1 MEFLISVHDLRRVR
15 QHTVWFL
22 NPFYLFP
29 ASDNLGDGLE
39 RFARGEKIKLSE
51 QRKTY
56 RERIQE
62 IWERQRITLTEDPG
76 DARLGEEGLE
86 NEAGNAVDASAS
98 KEIDDSDE
106 DEEEDD
112 DDFLYVYHL
121 QLMLLQ
127 RSRFTNIL
135 LLHCSLFLNTHTIG
149 TNLKRIGRIPRR
161 PMNL

>member
-1 MEFLISVHDLRRVR
+1 M
-15 QHTVWFL
+15 
-22 NPFYLFP
+22 
-29 ASDNLGDGLE
+29 GDGLE

-76 DARLGEEGLE
+76 DAWLGEEGLE
-86 NEAGNAVDASAS
+86 NEAGNAVDAQAS

-112 DDFLYVYHL
+112 DNFLYVYL
-121 QLMLLQ
+121 QLVLLQ

-135 LLHCSLFLNTHTIG
+135 LLNCSLFLNTQ
-149 TNLKRIGRIPRR
+149 
-161 PMNL
+161 

>member
-1 MEFLISVHDLRRVR
+1 MKSLIIIYFS
-15 QHTVWFL
+15 
-22 NPFYLFP
+22 P

-86 NEAGNAVDASAS
+86 NEAGNVADAQAA
-98 KEIDDSDE
+98 KEVDDSDE

-112 DDFLYVYHL
+112 DDFLYVYII
-121 QLMLLQ
+121 
-127 RSRFTNIL
+127 S
-135 LLHCSLFLNTHTIG
+135 
-149 TNLKRIGRIPRR
+149 NLSCADVFDP
-161 PMNL
+161 LTSCF